1 MSFPG
6 GDNRTVWQLA
16 FSEQG
21 LDPIITKASAAE
33 KQFDRIVATA
43 VKAGAAIGSF
53 GSSSVLQPL
62 TNAELRAKNLNTQLD
77 QSNSF
82 LKVFQGGLSQVG
94 DSAVAFGAK
103 LHIGAMAVDAV
114 ISSVKKGI
122 DALTE
127 FDDKATKAFGERTSS
142 IRTYTTILG
151 DAKQAQIE
159 YAKANELASKTEF
172 STASAQAAQSKLIVA
187 GFRGEDKDRAL
198 LAIADVTAAAA
209 PQDRELTSERTGRA
223 FAQILAAGKL
233 RGQELNQLAEAGVG
247 RGGVLDALGPDRAAS
262 EKRISS
268 GGVSAQEGIAAVQ
281 KAILAQFNTQQLGQF
296 AIGAS
301 GSLSGLLSNREE
313 SLDILLKSFDGET
326 TPSLIRY
333 KDALAEQTVV
343 LSTSSET
350 GRGMVMM
357 LSDFAG
363 VTANVKTIWT
373 DFSTSFL
380 ETFVDSYNESR
391 QGEQAFVAMTDGVK
405 TLGKTLG
412 QVGSVVGTLADGF
425 ESLMNALEPVG
436 AYLSQFI
443 GAFSEMIGHFGT
455 ALSELNQ
462 GNLSNALDEN
472 KKAFSS
478 FAGAFDPIEF
488 DEDGI
493 NGRGA
498 RRAEARNRARAA
510 GDAIDNATGPVAER
524 AVTTNY
530 GKSGSSKSGGKGKLA
545 GGYDITSLLMGG
557 SGGGSGESSGSSQG
571 LAERMSAAVG
581 AAAAVSSAPSAQAQ
595 RDAAASAS
603 GASSAPMSVTIAAG
617 AIVVNGVSDPMAA
630 AQEAYRLLGQT
641 LGRVTR
647 APGAGTL

>member
-43 VKAGAAIGSF
+43 VKAGAAVGTF
-53 GSSSVLQPL
+53 GSSSVLQPM
-62 TNAELRAKNLNTQLD
+62 TNAELKAKNLSDQLAASNRTLQTFSQAGGAALQTFASAAAIALGAVVAGATAAGYALSQLD
-77 QSNSF
+77 
-82 LKVFQGGLSQVG
+82 
-94 DSAVAFGAK
+94 
-103 LHIGAMAVDAV
+103 
-114 ISSVKKGI
+114 
-122 DALTE
+122 E
-127 FDDKATKAFGERTSS
+127 KATKAFGERTST
-142 IRTYTTILG
+142 IRAYTTILG

-172 STASAQAAQSKLIVA
+172 STASAVAAQQQLIVA
-187 GFRGEDKDRAL
+187 GFRGKDLDAAL
-198 LAIADVTAAAA
+198 LSVADVTAAAA
-209 PQDRELTSERTGRA
+209 PKDRELTSERIGRA

-247 RGGVLDALGPDRAAS
+247 RGAVLDALGPDRAAS

-296 AIGAS
+296 ATGAS

-313 SLDILLKSFDGET
+313 ALDILLKSFDGET
-326 TPSLIRY
+326 TPAVIRY
-333 KDALAEQTVV
+333 KDALAEQTVA

-363 VTANVKTIWT
+363 VTANVKSIWT

-425 ESLMNALEPVG
+425 ESLMDALEPVG

-510 GDAIDNATGPVAER
+510 SDAVDEAAGPIADR
-524 AVTTNY
+524 AVTTKW
-530 GKSGSSKSGGKGKLA
+530 GKSGSGKSGGKGKLA

-557 SGGGSGESSGSSQG
+557 SGGSGGSGEGSGSSQG
-571 LAERMSAAVG
+571 LAERMNAAVG

-603 GASSAPMSVTIAAG
+603 GASAAPMSVTIAAG

-641 LGRVTR
+641 LGRIGR

>member
-1 MSFPG
+1 LSFPG

-21 LDPIITKASAAE
+21 LDPIIAKASATE

-53 GSSSVLQPL
+53 GSSSVLQPM
-62 TNAELRAKNLNTQLD
+62 TNAELKAKNLSDQLAASNRTLQTFSQAGGAALQTFASAAAIALGAVVAGATAAGYALSQLD
-77 QSNSF
+77 
-82 LKVFQGGLSQVG
+82 
-94 DSAVAFGAK
+94 
-103 LHIGAMAVDAV
+103 
-114 ISSVKKGI
+114 
-122 DALTE
+122 E
-127 FDDKATKAFGERTSS
+127 KATKAFGERTSS

-159 YAKANELASKTEF
+159 YTKANELASKTDF
-172 STASAQAAQSKLIVA
+172 SSAGAVAAQQKLITA
-187 GFRGEDKDRAL
+187 GFRGGDLDRAL
-198 LAIADVTAAAA
+198 LSVADVTAAAA
-209 PQDRELTSERTGRA
+209 PNERTSVSEQISKA
-223 FAQILAAGKL
+223 FSDVIGAGKL
-233 RGQELNQLAEAGVG
+233 QGEELNQFRDAGISKG
-247 RGGVLDALGPDRAAS
+247 AILEALGANAQS
-262 EKRISS
+262 RISS
-268 GGVSAQEGIAAVQ
+268 GQVSAEEGVAAVQ
-281 KAILAQFNTQQLGQF
+281 KAILAQFNTKKLGEF
-296 AIGAS
+296 ATQGNT
-301 GSLSGLLSNREE
+301 SLSTLLSNKDEALE
-313 SLDILLKSFDGET
+313 NLLKSFDGET
-326 TPSLIRY
+326 TPAVIRY
-333 KDALAEQTVV
+333 KDALAEQTTA

-363 VTANVKTIWT
+363 ITANVKTIWT

-425 ESLMNALEPVG
+425 ESLMDALEPVG

-510 GDAIDNATGPVAER
+510 GDAVDEAAGPIADR
-524 AVTTNY
+524 AVTTKW
-530 GKSGSSKSGGKGKLA
+530 GKSGSGKSGGKGKLA

-557 SGGGSGESSGSSQG
+557 SGGGSGEGSGSSQG

-603 GASSAPMSVTIAAG
+603 GASAAPMSVTIAAG

-647 APGAGTL
+647 APGAKTL

>member
-43 VKAGAAIGSF
+43 VKAGAAMGSF
-53 GSSSVLQPL
+53 GSSSVLQPM
-62 TNAELRAKNLNTQLD
+62 TNAEMKAKNLSDQLAASNRTLQTFSQAGGAALQTFASAAAIALGAVVAGATAAGYALSQLD
-77 QSNSF
+77 
-82 LKVFQGGLSQVG
+82 
-94 DSAVAFGAK
+94 
-103 LHIGAMAVDAV
+103 
-114 ISSVKKGI
+114 
-122 DALTE
+122 E
-127 FDDKATKAFGERTSS
+127 KATKAFGERTSS

-159 YAKANELASKTEF
+159 YAKANELSAKTGF
-172 STASAQAAQSKLIVA
+172 TGAGAADLKLITA
-187 GFRGEDKDRAL
+187 GFRGGDLDRAL
-198 LAIADVTAAAA
+198 LSVADVTAAAA
-209 PQDRELTSERTGRA
+209 PNERTSVSQQISKAFSDVIGAGR
-223 FAQILAAGKL
+223 LHGE
-233 RGQELNQLAEAGVG
+233 ELNQFRDAGISKG
-247 RGGVLDALGPDRAAS
+247 AILEALGANAQS
-262 EKRISS
+262 RITS
-268 GGVSAQEGIAAVQ
+268 GQVSAEEGIAAVQ
-281 KAILAQFNTQQLGQF
+281 KAILAQFNTKKLGEF
-296 AIGAS
+296 ATQGD
-301 GSLSGLLSNREE
+301 GSLSTLLSKKDNALEN
-313 SLDILLKSFDGET
+313 LLKSFDGET

-333 KDALAEQTVV
+333 KDALAEQTVA

-425 ESLMNALEPVG
+425 ESLMDALEPVG

-498 RRAEARNRARAA
+498 RRAEARNRARAV
-510 GDAIDNATGPVAER
+510 GDAIDEAAGPIADR
-524 AVTTNY
+524 AVTTKW
-530 GKSGSSKSGGKGKLA
+530 GKSGSGKSGGKGKLA

-557 SGGGSGESSGSSQG
+557 SGGGSGGSGEGSGSAQG

-603 GASSAPMSVTIAAG
+603 GASAAPMSVTIAAG

-647 APGAGTL
+647 APGPRTL

>member
-21 LDPIITKASAAE
+21 LDPIITKASSAE

-43 VKAGAAIGSF
+43 VKAGAAMGSF
-53 GSSSVLQPL
+53 GSSSVLQPM
-62 TNAELRAKNLNTQLD
+62 TNAEMKAKNLSDQLAASNRTLQTFSQAGGAALQTFASAAAIALGAVVAGATAAGYALSQLD
-77 QSNSF
+77 
-82 LKVFQGGLSQVG
+82 
-94 DSAVAFGAK
+94 
-103 LHIGAMAVDAV
+103 
-114 ISSVKKGI
+114 
-122 DALTE
+122 E
-127 FDDKATKAFGERTSS
+127 KATKAFGERTST
-142 IRTYTTILG
+142 IRAYTTILG

-172 STASAQAAQSKLIVA
+172 STASAVAAQQKLIVA
-187 GFRGEDKDRAL
+187 GFRGKDLDAAL
-198 LAIADVTAAAA
+198 LATADVTAAAA
-209 PQDRELTSERTGRA
+209 PQDRELTSERMGRA

-247 RGGVLDALGPDRAAS
+247 RGAVLDALGPDRAAS
-262 EKRISS
+262 EKKISA

-296 AIGAS
+296 ATGAS

-313 SLDILLKSFDGET
+313 ALDILLKSFDGET
-326 TPSLIRY
+326 TPAVIRY
-333 KDALAEQTVV
+333 KDALAEQTVA

-363 VTANVKTIWT
+363 VTANVKSIWT

-425 ESLMNALEPVG
+425 ESLMDALEPVG

-510 GDAIDNATGPVAER
+510 GDAVDEAAGPIADR
-524 AVTTNY
+524 AVTTKW
-530 GKSGSSKSGGKGKLA
+530 GKSGSGKSGGKGKLA

-557 SGGGSGESSGSSQG
+557 SGGGSGGSGEGSGSSQG

-603 GASSAPMSVTIAAG
+603 GASAAPMSVTIAAG

-641 LGRVTR
+641 LGRVGR
-647 APGAGTL
+647 APGPGTL

>member
-43 VKAGAAIGSF
+43 VKAGAAIGTF

-159 YAKANELASKTEF
+159 YTKANELASKTDF
-172 STASAQAAQSKLIVA
+172 SSAGAVAAQQKLITA
-187 GFRGEDKDRAL
+187 GFRGGDLDRAL
-198 LAIADVTAAAA
+198 LSVADVTAAAA
-209 PQDRELTSERTGRA
+209 PNERTSVSEQISKA
-223 FAQILAAGKL
+223 FSDVIGAGKL
-233 RGQELNQLAEAGVG
+233 QGEELNQFRDAGISKG
-247 RGGVLDALGPDRAAS
+247 AILEALGANAQS
-262 EKRISS
+262 RISS
-268 GGVSAQEGIAAVQ
+268 GQVSAEEGVAAVQ
-281 KAILAQFNTQQLGQF
+281 KAILAQFNTKKLGEF
-296 AIGAS
+296 ATQGNT
-301 GSLSGLLSNREE
+301 SLSTLLSNKDEALE
-313 SLDILLKSFDGET
+313 NLLKSFDGET
-326 TPSLIRY
+326 TPAVIRY
-333 KDALAEQTVV
+333 KDALAEQTVA

-363 VTANVKTIWT
+363 VTANVKSIWT

-425 ESLMNALEPVG
+425 ESLMDALEPVG

-510 GDAIDNATGPVAER
+510 GDAVDEAAGPIADR
-524 AVTTNY
+524 AVTTKW
-530 GKSGSSKSGGKGKLA
+530 GKSGSGKSGGKGKLA

-557 SGGGSGESSGSSQG
+557 SGGGSGGSGEGSGSSQG

-603 GASSAPMSVTIAAG
+603 GASAAPMSVTIAAG

>member
-1 MSFPG
+1 LSFPG

-43 VKAGAAIGSF
+43 VKAGAAMGSF
-53 GSSSVLQPL
+53 GSTSVLQPM
-62 TNAELRAKNLNTQLD
+62 TNAEMKAKNLSDQLAASNRTLQTFSQAGGTALQTFASAAAIALGAVVAGATAAGYALSQLD
-77 QSNSF
+77 
-82 LKVFQGGLSQVG
+82 
-94 DSAVAFGAK
+94 
-103 LHIGAMAVDAV
+103 
-114 ISSVKKGI
+114 
-122 DALTE
+122 E
-127 FDDKATKAFGERTSS
+127 KATKAFGERTST
-142 IRTYTTILG
+142 IRAYTTILG

-172 STASAQAAQSKLIVA
+172 STASAVAAQQQLIVA
-187 GFRGEDKDRAL
+187 GFRGKDLDAAL
-198 LAIADVTAAAA
+198 LSVADVTAASA
-209 PQDRELTSERTGRA
+209 PKDRELTSERVGRA
-223 FAQILAAGKL
+223 FSQILAAGKL

-247 RGGVLDALGPDRAAS
+247 RGAVLDALGPDRAAS

-281 KAILAQFNTQQLGQF
+281 KAILAQYNTQQLGQF
-296 AIGAS
+296 ATAAS

-313 SLDILLKSFDGET
+313 ALDILLKSFDGET
-326 TPSLIRY
+326 TPAVIRY
-333 KDALAEQTVV
+333 KDALAEQTVA

-363 VTANVKTIWT
+363 VTANVKSIWT

-425 ESLMNALEPVG
+425 ESLMDALEPVG

-498 RRAEARNRARAA
+498 QRAEARNRARAA
-510 GDAIDNATGPVAER
+510 GDAMDEATGPIADR
-524 AVTTNY
+524 ALTTKW
-530 GKSGSSKSGGKGKLA
+530 GKSGSGKSGGKGKLA

-557 SGGGSGESSGSSQG
+557 SGGGSGEGSGSSQG

-603 GASSAPMSVTIAAG
+603 GAGAAPMTVTIAAG

-630 AQEAYRLLGQT
+630 AQEMYRLLGQT
-641 LGRVTR
+641 LGRVGR
-647 APGAGTL
+647 APGPRTL

>member
-43 VKAGAAIGSF
+43 VKAGAAVGTF
-53 GSSSVLQPL
+53 GSSSVLQPM
-62 TNAELRAKNLNTQLD
+62 TNAELKAKNLSDQLAASNRTLQTFSQAGGAALQTFASAAAIALGAVVAGATAAGYALSQLD
-77 QSNSF
+77 
-82 LKVFQGGLSQVG
+82 
-94 DSAVAFGAK
+94 
-103 LHIGAMAVDAV
+103 
-114 ISSVKKGI
+114 
-122 DALTE
+122 E
-127 FDDKATKAFGERTSS
+127 KATKAFGERTST
-142 IRTYTTILG
+142 IRAYTTILG

-172 STASAQAAQSKLIVA
+172 STASAVAAQQQLIVA
-187 GFRGEDKDRAL
+187 GFRGKDLDAAL
-198 LAIADVTAAAA
+198 LSVADVTAAAA
-209 PQDRELTSERTGRA
+209 PKDRELTSERIGRA

-247 RGGVLDALGPDRAAS
+247 RGAVLDALGPDRAAS

-296 AIGAS
+296 ATGAS

-313 SLDILLKSFDGET
+313 ALDILLKSFDGET
-326 TPSLIRY
+326 TPAVIRY
-333 KDALAEQTVV
+333 KDALAEQTVA

-363 VTANVKTIWT
+363 VTANVKSIWT

-425 ESLMNALEPVG
+425 ESLMDALEPVG

-510 GDAIDNATGPVAER
+510 SDAVDEAAGSIADR
-524 AVTTNY
+524 AVTTKW
-530 GKSGSSKSGGKGKLA
+530 GKSGSGKSGGKGKLA

-557 SGGGSGESSGSSQG
+557 SGGSGGSGEGSGSSQG
-571 LAERMSAAVG
+571 LAERMNAAVG

-603 GASSAPMSVTIAAG
+603 GASAAPMSVTIAAG

-641 LGRVTR
+641 LGRIGR

>member
-1 MSFPG
+1 LSFPG

-21 LDPIITKASAAE
+21 LDPIIAKASATE
-33 KQFDRIVATA
+33 KHFDRIVATA

-53 GSSSVLQPL
+53 GSSSVLQPM
-62 TNAELRAKNLNTQLD
+62 TNAELKAKNLSDQLTASNRTLQTFSQAGGAALQTFASAAAIALGAVVAGATVAGYALSQLD
-77 QSNSF
+77 
-82 LKVFQGGLSQVG
+82 
-94 DSAVAFGAK
+94 
-103 LHIGAMAVDAV
+103 
-114 ISSVKKGI
+114 
-122 DALTE
+122 E
-127 FDDKATKAFGERTSS
+127 KATKAFGERTST
-142 IRTYTTILG
+142 IRAYTTILG

-172 STASAQAAQSKLIVA
+172 STASAVAAQQKLIVA
-187 GFRGEDKDRAL
+187 GFRGKDLDAAL
-198 LAIADVTAAAA
+198 LATADVTAAAA
-209 PQDRELTSERTGRA
+209 PQDRELTSERMGRA

-247 RGGVLDALGPDRAAS
+247 RGAVLDALGPDRVAS
-262 EKRISS
+262 EKKISA

-296 AIGAS
+296 ATGAS

-313 SLDILLKSFDGET
+313 ALDILLKSFDGET
-326 TPSLIRY
+326 TPAVIRY
-333 KDALAEQTVV
+333 KDALAEQTVA

-405 TLGKTLG
+405 TLGRTLG

-425 ESLMNALEPVG
+425 ESLMDALEPVG

-510 GDAIDNATGPVAER
+510 GDAVDEAAGPVADR
-524 AVTTNY
+524 AVTTKW
-530 GKSGSSKSGGKGKLA
+530 GKSGSGKSSGKGKLA

-557 SGGGSGESSGSSQG
+557 SGAGGSGEGSGSSQG

-595 RDAAASAS
+595 RDAAVSAS
-603 GASSAPMSVTIAAG
+603 GASATPMSVTIAAG

>member
-43 VKAGAAIGSF
+43 VKAGAAIGTF
-53 GSSSVLQPL
+53 GSSSVLQPM
-62 TNAELRAKNLNTQLD
+62 TNAELKAKNLSDQLAASNRTLQTFSQAGGAALQTFASAAAIALGAVVAGATAAGYALSQLD
-77 QSNSF
+77 
-82 LKVFQGGLSQVG
+82 
-94 DSAVAFGAK
+94 
-103 LHIGAMAVDAV
+103 
-114 ISSVKKGI
+114 
-122 DALTE
+122 E
-127 FDDKATKAFGERTSS
+127 KATKAFGERTST
-142 IRTYTTILG
+142 IRAYTTILG

-172 STASAQAAQSKLIVA
+172 STASAVAAQQQLIVA
-187 GFRGEDKDRAL
+187 GFRGKDLDAAL
-198 LAIADVTAAAA
+198 LSVADVTAAAA
-209 PQDRELTSERTGRA
+209 PKDRELTSERTGRA

-247 RGGVLDALGPDRAAS
+247 RGAVLDALGPDRAAS

-296 AIGAS
+296 ATGAS

-313 SLDILLKSFDGET
+313 ALDILLKSFDGET
-326 TPSLIRY
+326 TPAVIRY
-333 KDALAEQTVV
+333 KDALAEQTVA

-363 VTANVKTIWT
+363 VTANVKSIWT

-425 ESLMNALEPVG
+425 ESLMDALEPVG

-510 GDAIDNATGPVAER
+510 GDAVDEAAGPIADR
-524 AVTTNY
+524 AVTTKW
-530 GKSGSSKSGGKGKLA
+530 GKSGSGKSGGKGKLA

-557 SGGGSGESSGSSQG
+557 SGAGGSGEGSGSSQG
-571 LAERMSAAVG
+571 LAERMNAAVG

-603 GASSAPMSVTIAAG
+603 GASAAPMSVTIAAG

-641 LGRVTR
+641 LGRIGR

>member
-43 VKAGAAIGSF
+43 VKAGAAVGTF
-53 GSSSVLQPL
+53 GSSSVLQPM
-62 TNAELRAKNLNTQLD
+62 TNAELKAKNLSDQLAASNRTLQTFSQAGGAALQTFASAAAIALGAVVAGATAAGYALSQLD
-77 QSNSF
+77 
-82 LKVFQGGLSQVG
+82 
-94 DSAVAFGAK
+94 
-103 LHIGAMAVDAV
+103 
-114 ISSVKKGI
+114 
-122 DALTE
+122 E
-127 FDDKATKAFGERTSS
+127 KATKAFGERTST
-142 IRTYTTILG
+142 IRAYTTILG

-172 STASAQAAQSKLIVA
+172 STASAVAAQQQLIVA
-187 GFRGEDKDRAL
+187 GFRGKDLDAAL
-198 LAIADVTAAAA
+198 LSVADVTAAAA
-209 PQDRELTSERTGRA
+209 PKDRELTSERTGRA

-247 RGGVLDALGPDRAAS
+247 RGAVLDALGPDRAAS

-296 AIGAS
+296 ATGAS

-313 SLDILLKSFDGET
+313 ALDILLKSFDGET
-326 TPSLIRY
+326 TPAVIRY
-333 KDALAEQTVV
+333 KDALAEQTVA

-363 VTANVKTIWT
+363 VTANVKSIWT

-425 ESLMNALEPVG
+425 ESLMDALEPVG

-510 GDAIDNATGPVAER
+510 SDAVDEAAGPIADR
-524 AVTTNY
+524 AVTTKW
-530 GKSGSSKSGGKGKLA
+530 GKSGSGKSGGKGKLA

-557 SGGGSGESSGSSQG
+557 SGGSGGSGEGSGSSQG
-571 LAERMSAAVG
+571 LAERMNAAVG

-603 GASSAPMSVTIAAG
+603 GASAAPMSVTIAAG

-641 LGRVTR
+641 LGRIGR